1 MRRTTELASTV
12 LLAATGALLAPS
24 VAAAAPAGPAPGI
37 VEHHVVSAP
46 VYFESDICGDR
57 PVVETVTTKTEVERF
72 TERANGGFHYLYV
85 AVFTYTAD
93 FVDPSIPDTT
103 WRGNEVI
110 NANLSSG
117 GTFTY
122 SESLRASDSEIRIHF
137 SGHITERD
145 GVLLVEHVINDVTGC
160 P

>member
-1 MRRTTELASTV
+1 MRRTTKLASTV
-12 LLAATGALLAPS
+12 LLAAPAALLAPA
-24 VAAAAPAGPAPGI
+24 VGAAAPAGHAPAV
-37 VEHHVVSAP
+37 VEHDVVSAP

-85 AVFTYTAD
+85 AVFSYTAD
-93 FVDPSIPDTT
+93 FVDPSVPDTT

-110 NANLSSG
+110 NANLSPG
-117 GTFTY
+117 GTFTFT
-122 SESLRASDSEIRIHF
+122 ESLRASDSEIRIHF
-137 SGHITERD
+137 SLHLTAVD
-145 GVLLVEHVINDVTGC
+145 GVPQVEHVINDVTGC